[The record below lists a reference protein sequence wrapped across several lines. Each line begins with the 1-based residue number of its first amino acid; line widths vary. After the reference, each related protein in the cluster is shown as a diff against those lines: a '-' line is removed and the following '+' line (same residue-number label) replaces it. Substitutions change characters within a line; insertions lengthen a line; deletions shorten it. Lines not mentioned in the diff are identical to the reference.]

1 MITFDDVT
9 GGNITV
15 SPNRLHVPDHL
26 YRIIII
32 RGSGSGK
39 TNALLNLTNYR
50 PDIDKEYLYAKY
62 QYEAKYQFLKK
73 TRENLGLKHYKDPK
87 ALTEYSN
94 GIQDTTREKSLKY

>member
-9 GGNITV
+9 GGNIITV

-39 TNALLNLTNYR
+39 TNALLNLTNHK

-62 QYEAKYQFLKK
+62 QYEAKYRFFKK
-73 TRENLGLKHYKDPK
+73 NVKM
-87 ALTEYSN
+87 
-94 GIQDTTREKSLKY
+94 